1 MMKKVLIYTNKH
13 KDPDSTI
20 TRRVSDYL
28 DKNGV
33 SSNVLISDL
42 VRTEDKDADLELKPG
57 EYDCII
63 VLGGDGTVLQ
73 AAREARELEIP
84 IVGVNLGR
92 LGFLTE
98 IEPDRLEESLERLIK
113 GDYFTEK
120 RMMLRGEVIRKNG
133 EVITSRSLNDI
144 VISRYGGMNLIT
156 LPVYV
161 NGQFLK
167 DYIGDGIIVTTPTGS
182 SGYNLSAG
190 GPIAIPTSDVMIMT
204 SICSHSLIQASII
217 LSAEDKIEVRIPEDD
232 AHFRPA
238 ECSFDGS
245 IRVLLEKGD
254 TVRIRKSEKYTDFI
268 RLNDLSFLET
278 LHKKLGDT

>member
-1 MMKKVLIYTNKH
+1 MMKRVLIYANKY
-13 KDPDSTI
+13 KDPDGAI

-33 SSNVLISDL
+33 SSNVLVSDL

-98 IEPDRLEESLERLIK
+98 IEPDKIESSLERLIK

-120 RMMLRGEVIRKNG
+120 RMMLRGEVVRKNG

>member
-1 MMKKVLIYTNKH
+1 MMNRVLIYANQK
-13 KDPDSTI
+13 KDPDGKI
-20 TRRVSDYL
+20 TGRVSGYL
-28 DKNGV
+28 EGKGI
-33 SSNVLISDL
+33 SSDVLISDFK
-42 VRTEDKDADLELKPG
+42 RTADKDARMDLKPDY
-57 EYDCII
+57 YDCII

-98 IEPDRLEESLERLIK
+98 IEPDKLEESLERLVE
-113 GDYFTEK
+113 GDYYTEK

-144 VISRYGGMNLIT
+144 VISRYGGINLVN
-156 LPVYV
+156 LSVYV

-217 LSAEDKIEVRIPEDD
+217 LSAWDKIEVRMPETDD
-232 AHFRPA
+232 YRQA

-245 IRVLLEKGD
+245 IRLILEKGD
-254 TVRIRKSEKYTDFI
+254 IVRIRKSEKYTDFI
-268 RLNDLSFLET
+268 RLNNLSFLET

>member
-1 MMKKVLIYTNKH
+1 MMKKVLIYANKY
-13 KDPDSTI
+13 KDPDGKI
-20 TRRVSDYL
+20 TKRVSDYL

-33 SSNVLISDL
+33 AWSVIISDL
-42 VRTEDKDADLELKPG
+42 DRTEDKDADMGLKPG

-98 IEPDRLEESLERLIK
+98 IEPDKIENSLERLIK

-120 RMMLRGEVIRKNG
+120 RIMLRGEVVRKNG
-133 EVITSRSLNDI
+133 EIITSRSLNDI
-144 VISRYGGMNLIT
+144 VISRYGGMNLIK

-167 DYIGDGIIVTTPTGS
+167 DYLGDGIIVTTPTGS

-217 LSAEDKIEVRIPEDD
+217 LSAQDKIEVRIPETDES
-232 AHFRPA
+232 FRPA

-254 TVRIRKSEKYTDFI
+254 IVRIRKSEKFTDFI
-268 RLNDLSFLET
+268 RLNNLSFLET

>member
-120 RMMLRGEVIRKNG
+120 RMMLRGEVVRKNG

-167 DYIGDGIIVTTPTGS
+167 DYIGDGIIITTPTGS

>member
-113 GDYFTEK
+113 GDYYTEK

>member
-1 MMKKVLIYTNKH
+1 MMKKVLIYANKH
-13 KDPDSTI
+13 KDPDGVI
-20 TRRVSDYL
+20 TKRVSDHL
-28 DKNGV
+28 EKNGV
-33 SSNVLISDL
+33 EWNVIVSDL
-42 VRTEDKDADLELKPG
+42 LRTEDTNADMGLKPG

-98 IEPDRLEESLERLIK
+98 IEPDKIEDSIDRLVR
-113 GDYFTEK
+113 GDYITEK

-217 LSAEDKIEVRIPEDD
+217 LSAQDKIEIRIPESDEQ
-232 AHFRPA
+232 FRPA

-245 IRVLLEKGD
+245 IRILLQKGD
-254 TVRIRKSEKYTDFI
+254 VVRIRRSEKYTDFI
-268 RLNDLSFLET
+268 RLNNLSFLET

>member
-1 MMKKVLIYTNKH
+1 MMKKVLIYANKH
-13 KDPDSTI
+13 KDPDGVI
-20 TRRVSDYL
+20 TKRVSDHL
-28 DKNGV
+28 EKNGV
-33 SSNVLISDL
+33 EWNVIVSDL
-42 VRTEDKDADLELKPG
+42 LRTEDTNADMGLNPG

-98 IEPDRLEESLERLIK
+98 IEPDKIEDSIDRLVR
-113 GDYFTEK
+113 GDYITEK

-217 LSAEDKIEVRIPEDD
+217 LSAQDKIEIRIPESDEQ
-232 AHFRPA
+232 FRPA

-245 IRVLLEKGD
+245 IRILLQKGD
-254 TVRIRKSEKYTDFI
+254 VVRIRRSEKYTDFI
-268 RLNDLSFLET
+268 RLNNLSFLET

>member
-1 MMKKVLIYTNKH
+1 MMKKVLIYANQK
-13 KDPDSTI
+13 KDPDGKI
-20 TRRVSDYL
+20 TKRVSDYL

-33 SSNVLISDL
+33 SSDVLISDFQ
-42 VRTEDKDADLELKPG
+42 RTEDKDAEIDLKPDY
-57 EYDCII
+57 YDCII

-98 IEPDRLEESLERLIK
+98 IEPDKLEDSLERLIK
-113 GDYFTEK
+113 GDFFTEK
-120 RMMLRGEVIRKNG
+120 RMMLRGEVVRKNG

-144 VISRYGGMNLIT
+144 VISRYGGMNLIN

-190 GPIAIPTSDVMIMT
+190 GPIASPTSDVMIMT

-217 LSAEDKIEVRIPEDD
+217 LSAWDKIEVRIPETDE
-232 AHFRPA
+232 FKQA

-254 TVRIRKSEKYTDFI
+254 IVKIRKSEKYTDFI
-268 RLNDLSFLET
+268 RLNNLSFLET
-278 LHKKLGDT
+278 LHKKLGDN

>member
-13 KDPDSTI
+13 KDPDSTV

-113 GDYFTEK
+113 GDYYTEK

>member
-1 MMKKVLIYTNKH
+1 MMKKVLIYANKH
-13 KDPDSTI
+13 KDPDGSTAK
-20 TRRVSDYL
+20 RVSDYL
-28 DKNGV
+28 DKKGV
-33 SSNVLISDL
+33 SWSIIISDL
-42 VRTEDKDADLELKPG
+42 VRTGDKDADMGLKPG

-73 AAREARELEIP
+73 AARETRELEIP

-98 IEPDRLEESLERLIK
+98 IEVDKIEDSLERLIK
-113 GDYFTEK
+113 GDYITEK
-120 RMMLRGEVIRKNG
+120 RIMLRGEVVRKNG
-133 EVITSRSLNDI
+133 EIITSRSLNDI
-144 VISRYGGMNLIT
+144 VISRYGGMNLIK

-167 DYIGDGIIVTTPTGS
+167 DYLGDGIIVTTPTGS

-217 LSAEDKIEVRIPEDD
+217 LSAQDKIEIRIPEEDEQY
-232 AHFRPA
+232 RPA

-245 IRVLLEKGD
+245 IRVLLQKGD
-254 TVRIRKSEKYTDFI
+254 IVRIRKSEKFTDFI
-268 RLNDLSFLET
+268 RLNNLSFLET

>member
-1 MMKKVLIYTNKH
+1 MKKVLIYANKH
-13 KDPDSTI
+13 KDPDGVI
-20 TRRVSDYL
+20 TKRVSDHL
-28 DKNGV
+28 EKNGV
-33 SSNVLISDL
+33 EWNVIVSDL
-42 VRTEDKDADLELKPG
+42 LRTEDTNADMGLKPG

-98 IEPDRLEESLERLIK
+98 IEPDKIEDSIDRLVR
-113 GDYFTEK
+113 GDYITEK

-217 LSAEDKIEVRIPEDD
+217 LSAQDKIEIRIPESDEQ
-232 AHFRPA
+232 FRPA

-245 IRVLLEKGD
+245 IRILLQKGD
-254 TVRIRKSEKYTDFI
+254 VVRIRRSEKYTDFI
-268 RLNDLSFLET
+268 RLNNLSFLET

>member
-1 MMKKVLIYTNKH
+1 MMKKVLIYANKH
-13 KDPDSTI
+13 KDPDGVI
-20 TRRVSDYL
+20 TKRVSDHL
-28 DKNGV
+28 EKNGV
-33 SSNVLISDL
+33 EWNVIVSDL
-42 VRTEDKDADLELKPG
+42 LRTEDTNADMGLKPG

-98 IEPDRLEESLERLIK
+98 IEPDKIEDSIDRLVR
-113 GDYFTEK
+113 GDYITEK

-217 LSAEDKIEVRIPEDD
+217 LSAQDKIEIRIPESDEQ
-232 AHFRPA
+232 FRPA

-245 IRVLLEKGD
+245 IRILLQKGD
-254 TVRIRKSEKYTDFI
+254 VVRIRRSEKYRNSEIPDAEKRRKTKS
-268 RLNDLSFLET
+268 NT
-278 LHKKLGDT
+278 

>member
-1 MMKKVLIYTNKH
+1 MMKKVLIYTHKH

-113 GDYFTEK
+113 GDYYTEK